1 MLLGFGKNDLMI
13 VFRDTGAFLRA
24 SSFLFL
30 VPVLVAL
37 IYFEPLDNY
46 INYISVGVF
55 CSLSGHVIRKVFYS
69 DKESELKHA
78 FLSVG
83 VLWVSFTFF
92 ASLPFALNHGMSFL
106 DAYFEAMSAI
116 TTTGLSVLPAIDSAP
131 KSLLFW
137 RSFLEWIGGI
147 GIVVLALTGV
157 LSTYSRSV
165 KYMIAEGRE
174 KRIKPNLKNTAKQM
188 IFIYA
193 IMTLFGT
200 SMLYFSGLDLF
211 SAVNYS
217 MSAISTTGTSI
228 SSQGLQGMHN
238 YLVDFSLIV
247 IMLLGA
253 TSFSTHYL
261 FIKRIHLKSYL
272 EDREFQIMLV
282 LSAVSVVA
290 ILPELIRFYQNE
302 SVALEYAVFYAV
314 SAITEGGFD
323 LVPLT
328 GDIALWSEFVKIILI
343 IIMFIGGSSGSTT
356 GGVKISRFWIFI
368 KSIIWR
374 IKSLVVAENVIFSRK
389 FEGREVGEKEV
400 NEINQFIILYLFF
413 VIVGTIVLVNQGIP
427 LGNSLFEVVSAQSNN
442 GLSTGVTYPGMNPLV
457 ELMLIFN
464 MWIGRLEIIPFLSAL
479 GFILAF
485 RER

>member
-37 IYFEPLDNY
+37 IYFEPLENY
-46 INYISVGVF
+46 INYISVGVL

-157 LSTYSRSV
+157 LSNYSR
-165 KYMIAEGRE
+165 
-174 KRIKPNLKNTAKQM
+174 
-188 IFIYA
+188 
-193 IMTLFGT
+193 
-200 SMLYFSGLDLF
+200 
-211 SAVNYS
+211 
-217 MSAISTTGTSI
+217 SAISTTGTSI

-328 GDIALWSEFVKIILI
+328 GDIALWSEFEKIILI

-356 GGVKISRFWIFI
+356 GGVKISRFWLFI
-368 KSIIWR
+368 KSII
-374 IKSLVVAENVIFSRK
+374 L
-389 FEGREVGEKEV
+389 
-400 NEINQFIILYLFF
+400 
-413 VIVGTIVLVNQGIP
+413 
-427 LGNSLFEVVSAQSNN
+427 
-442 GLSTGVTYPGMNPLV
+442 
-457 ELMLIFN
+457 
-464 MWIGRLEIIPFLSAL
+464 
-479 GFILAF
+479 
-485 RER
+485 